1 MQFLEPKLNSI
12 ERIDSIISKHRQS
25 LNNYLDKNKY
35 SFCFVNSTEE
45 PYFNITIF
53 SEESHGGNCWTEDS
67 SYSEYTFNKH
77 KLIQPLILFISTIII
92 KTNSKEL
99 KKIAN
104 YVVNSLK
111 KKEFVNS
118 EYYGNYTKGTYF
130 TITLDNLINKI
141 ELYQNEKI

>member
-1 MQFLEPKLNSI
+1 MQFLEPELNSI

-25 LNNYLDKNKY
+25 LNNYLYKNKY

-45 PYFNITIF
+45 PYFSISIIL
-53 SEESHGGNCWTEDS
+53 EESHGGNCWTEDS
-67 SYSEYTFNKH
+67 SYSEYKPNKY
-77 KLIQPLILFISTIII
+77 KLLHPLILFISTIII

-104 YVVNSLK
+104 YVVNSLEK
-111 KKEFVNS
+111 KDFLNS

-130 TITLDNLINKI
+130 TINLDNLVNKI
-141 ELYQNEKI
+141 ESYQKENI